1 MDCDSSR
8 SSDSYRMNINF
19 SKVGN
24 YFDTGA
30 IDPLS
35 HVNSSYISSGL
46 WVWRRSFVI
55 SKGTQGIALG
65 FVFGIMVASF
75 LFGEEFMAN
84 VSLDVWLNGNGVS
97 SMVAL

>member
-1 MDCDSSR
+1 
-8 SSDSYRMNINF
+8 MNINF

-46 WVWRRSFVI
+46 WVWRRSFAI

-65 FVFGIMVASF
+65 FVFGIMVGSF
-75 LFGEEFMAN
+75 LFSEEFIAN
-84 VSLDVWLNGNGVS
+84 ISLDVWLIVNGVS
-97 SMVAL
+97 LMVTL

>member
-1 MDCDSSR
+1 
-8 SSDSYRMNINF
+8 MNINF

-30 IDPLS
+30 IDLLF
-35 HVNSSYISSGL
+35 HVNSTYISSEL
-46 WVWRRSFVI
+46 WIWGRSFAI
-55 SKGTQGIALG
+55 SKGPQRIALG

-75 LFGEEFMAN
+75 LFSEEFIAN
-84 VSLDVWLNGNGVS
+84 VSLDVWLIVNGVS